1 MPFIDTTRPEDA
13 QGAVAAMYR
22 RQESSWGY
30 VPNYAKVFCHRP
42 EVMARWGQLL
52 AEIKRPMDRRRF
64 ELATFVAAHEL
75 ANTAC
80 SLAHGRALREFFSD
94 AEIVAIAAGRVD
106 GVLTAAEQAMLRFAR
121 QVARDASKVS
131 AEQVAELAK
140 LGFTDAEIFDIAA
153 AAAGRAFF
161 TKMLDALGVEPD
173 APFGQLDAAF
183 RAPLTVG
190 RPIDTREPVR
200 MPAESIAVMEPT
212 RRTSGC

>member
-1 MPFIDTTRPEDA
+1 
-13 QGAVAAMYR
+13 
-22 RQESSWGY
+22 
-30 VPNYAKVFCHRP
+30 
-42 EVMARWGQLL
+42 
-52 AEIKRPMDRRRF
+52 MDKRRF

-80 SLAHGRALREFFSD
+80 SLAHGRALREFFSE

-200 MPAESIAVMEPT
+200 MPAESVVVMEPT